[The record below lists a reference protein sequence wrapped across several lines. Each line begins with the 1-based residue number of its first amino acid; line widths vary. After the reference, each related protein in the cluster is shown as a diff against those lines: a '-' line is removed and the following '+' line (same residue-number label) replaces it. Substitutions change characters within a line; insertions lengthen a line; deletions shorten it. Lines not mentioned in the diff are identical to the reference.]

1 MVEQEEII
9 EEICQKCGEKFRAK
23 WKGQA
28 YDWQCWKQSQED
40 KLDREAY
47 LSDNKENQKTLPKAT
62 IDNKINISFSFEC
75 GVCKYKGSLFDND
88 IVKHIESH
96 LN

>member
-9 EEICQKCGEKFRAK
+9 EEICQKCSEKFRAK

-28 YDWQCWKQSQED
+28 YCYPCWKQSQEE
-40 KLDREAY
+40 KLDRESY
-47 LSDNKENQKTLPKAT
+47 LSDKESQKTLKT
-62 IDNKINISFSFEC
+62 HINDNKIDILFSFAC
-75 GVCKYKGSLFDND
+75 GICKYKGSLFDND